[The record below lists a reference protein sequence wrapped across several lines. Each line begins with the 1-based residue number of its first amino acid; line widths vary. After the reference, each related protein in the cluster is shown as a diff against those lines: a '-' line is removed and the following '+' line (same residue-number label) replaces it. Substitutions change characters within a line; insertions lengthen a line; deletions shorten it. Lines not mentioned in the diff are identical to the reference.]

1 MLMQQELFSEPEVIG
16 RALAV
21 NLTKCR
27 DIASVCKS
35 RGIKNITVIGR
46 GSSDNAGLCF
56 KYITEILTGI
66 PVGTAHPSV
75 VTMYNAKVNY
85 SDHMVIAISQSG
97 RSIDTVAVMDNAR
110 KQKALTVAVTNDPA
124 SPLAQ
129 TAHYCLDL
137 SAGTGTAVAATK
149 TFAAQLAVLYQLAAC
164 LADNQSY
171 IESLGEVP
179 GQLAQIIE
187 QVPSIRRM
195 AKAVADQKEFIV
207 LSRGIMQGIGKEL
220 ALKFNQCC
228 YSFSQFYSITDFMH
242 GPFALLEEGVN
253 VVLLAPENECVENY
267 YDIAT
272 RANLL
277 GANLYIFSDS
287 DRVLNYAKEGMKMP
301 TTNIVSSAFLY
312 GMTVHLFAMYVAVE
326 KGLNP
331 DFPRNLKRVTI
342 TK

>member
-1 MLMQQELFSEPEVIG
+1 MLMQQELFSEPEVVN
-16 RALAV
+16 RALEV
-21 NLTKCR
+21 NLARCQA
-27 DIASVCKS
+27 IAAEVKS
-35 RGIKNITVIGR
+35 RGIKNITIIGR

-85 SDHMVIAISQSG
+85 CDHMVVAISQSG

-110 KQKALTVAVTNDPA
+110 RQNALTVAVTNDPA

-129 TAHYCLDL
+129 AAHHCLDL
-137 SAGTGTAVAATK
+137 SAGSGTAVAATK
-149 TFAAQLAVLYQLAAC
+149 TFAAQLAVLFQLAAC
-164 LADNQSY
+164 LADDASY
-171 IESLGEVP
+171 LARLGEIP
-179 GQLAQIIE
+179 AQLEYIID

-195 AKAVADQKEFIV
+195 AKAVADQNEFIV

-253 VVLLAPENECVENY
+253 VVLLAPENECSENY

-277 GANLYIFSDS
+277 GADLYIFSDS

-301 TTNIVSSAFLY
+301 ATNIVSSAFVY

-331 DFPRNLKRVTI
+331 DTPRNLKRITI

>member
-1 MLMQQELFSEPEVIG
+1 MLMQQELFSEPEVLVK
-16 RALAV
+16 ALAV
-21 NLTKCR
+21 NLEKSLQ
-27 DIASVCKS
+27 IAAEVKK
-35 RGIKNITVIGR
+35 RKIKNITVIGR

-56 KYITEILTGI
+56 KYFTEILTGI

-85 SDHMVIAISQSG
+85 CDHMVVAISQSG

-110 KQKALTVAVTNDPA
+110 KQKALTVAVTNDMQ

-129 TAHYCLDL
+129 TAHYALDM
-137 SAGTGTAVAATK
+137 SAGQGTAVAATK
-149 TFAAQLAVLYQLAAC
+149 TFAAGLAVLYQLSAC
-164 LADNQSY
+164 LAGNTQY
-171 IESLGEVP
+171 IDDLKEVP
-179 GQLAQIIE
+179 AALYEVIDA
-187 QVPSIRRM
+187 VPAIRRM
-195 AKAVADQKEFIV
+195 AKAVADQNEFIV

-253 VVLLAPENECVENY
+253 VVLLAPENECADNY
-267 YDIAT
+267 FDIAT

-287 DRVLNYAKEGMKMP
+287 DRVLNFAKEGMKMP
-301 TTNIVSSAFLY
+301 STNIVSSAFVY
-312 GMTVHLFAMYVAVE
+312 GME
-326 KGLNP
+326 KGLDP

>member
-1 MLMQQELFSEPEVIG
+1 MLMQQELYSEPEVVTK
-16 RALAV
+16 ALAY
-21 NLTKCR
+21 NLETTRKIVTAVR
-27 DIASVCKS
+27 D
-35 RGIKNITVIGR
+35 REIKNITIIGR

-75 VTMYNAKVNY
+75 VTMYGGKVDY
-85 SDHMVIAISQSG
+85 SDHMVVAISQSG
-97 RSIDTVAVMDNAR
+97 KSIDTVAVVDAAR
-110 KQKALTVAVTNDPA
+110 RKHALTVAVTNDPT

-129 TAHYCLDL
+129 AAKYHLDL
-137 SAGTGTAVAATK
+137 QAGEGTAVAATK
-149 TFAAQLAVLYQLAAC
+149 TFAAELAVLYQLALE
-164 LADNQSY
+164 LADKPGSREELKGVAERLY
-171 IESLGEVP
+171 EVID
-179 GQLAQIIE
+179 L
-187 QVPSIRRM
+187 VPCIRRM
-195 AKAVADQKEFIV
+195 AKAVCDKKEFIV
-207 LSRGIMQGIGKEL
+207 LSRGIMQGIGKDL
-220 ALKFNQCC
+220 ALKLNECC

-253 VVLLAPENECVENY
+253 VILLAPESECTENY

-287 DRVLNYAKEGMKMP
+287 DKVLNFATEGMKMP
-301 TTNIVSSAFLY
+301 SSSIVTSAFLY
-312 GMTVHLFAMYVAVE
+312 GMTAHLFAMFVAVE
-326 KGLNP
+326 KGLDP

>member
-1 MLMQQELFSEPEVIG
+1 MWMQQELFSEPEVLVK
-16 RALAV
+16 ALAV
-21 NLTKCR
+21 NLDKSKQ
-27 DIASVCKS
+27 IAAEVKA

-56 KYITEILTGI
+56 KYFTEIMTGI

-75 VTMYNAKVNY
+75 VTMYNAAVDY
-85 SDHMVIAISQSG
+85 SDHMVVAISQSG

-110 KQKALTVAVTNDPA
+110 KHKALTVAVTNDMQ
-124 SPLAQ
+124 SPLAGS
-129 TAHYCLDL
+129 AHYALDMA
-137 SAGTGTAVAATK
+137 AGQGTALAATR
-149 TFAAQLAVLYQLAAC
+149 TFAAALAVLYQLTAC
-164 LADNQSY
+164 LAGNPKY
-171 IESLGEVP
+171 IDELKGVP
-179 GQLAQIIE
+179 ALLQTVMDA
-187 QVPSIRRM
+187 VPAIRRM
-195 AKAVADQKEFIV
+195 AKAVADQNEFIV

-242 GPFALLEEGVN
+242 GPYALLEEGVN
-253 VVLLAPENECVENY
+253 VVLLAPENECADNY
-267 YDIAT
+267 FDIAT

-287 DRVLNYAKEGMKMP
+287 DRVLNFAKEGMKMP
-301 TTNIVSSAFLY
+301 STDIVSSAFVY

-326 KGLNP
+326 KGLDP

>member
-1 MLMQQELFSEPEVIG
+1 MQQELFSEPEVVAK
-16 RALAV
+16 ALEV
-21 NLTKCR
+21 NLSRCQQ
-27 DIASVCKS
+27 IAAEVKS

-56 KYITEILTGI
+56 KYFTEILTGI

-85 SDHMVIAISQSG
+85 CDHMVVAISQSG

-110 KQKALTVAVTNDPA
+110 RQKALTVAVTNDPD

-129 TAHYCLDL
+129 TAKYCLDL
-137 SAGTGTAVAATK
+137 SAGSGTAVAATK
-149 TFAAQLAVLYQLAAC
+149 TFAAALAVLYQLSAC
-164 LADNQSY
+164 LAGNDQY
-171 IESLGEVP
+171 LKQLLDVPEALRTVIEMVP
-179 GQLAQIIE
+179 A
-187 QVPSIRRM
+187 IRRM
-195 AKAVADQKEFIV
+195 AKACAEHNEFIV

-253 VVLLAPENECVENY
+253 VVLLAPENECADNY

-287 DRVLNYAKEGMKMP
+287 DRVLNYALEGMKMP
-301 TTNIVSSAFLY
+301 GTNIISSAFVY
-312 GMTVHLFAMYVAVE
+312 GMTVHLFAMFVAVE
-326 KGLNP
+326 KGLDP

>member
-1 MLMQQELFSEPEVIG
+1 MLMQQELFSEPEVIVK
-16 RALAV
+16 ALAV
-21 NLTKCR
+21 NLDECMQ
-27 DIASVCKS
+27 IAKEVKA

-56 KYITEILTGI
+56 KYFTEILTGI

-85 SDHMVIAISQSG
+85 CDHMVVAISQSG

-110 KQKALTVAVTNDPA
+110 RQKALTVAVTNDPA

-129 TAHYCLDL
+129 TAHHCLDL
-137 SAGTGTAVAATK
+137 SAGNGTAVAATK
-149 TFAAQLAVLYQLAAC
+149 TFASALAVLYQLAAC
-164 LADNQSY
+164 IAGKKEYLDQLKEIPDALNVIIDA
-171 IESLGEVP
+171 VP
-179 GQLAQIIE
+179 A
-187 QVPSIRRM
+187 IRRM
-195 AKAVADQKEFIV
+195 AVAVADQKEFIV

-253 VVLLAPENECVENY
+253 VVLLAPENECAENY

-287 DRVLNYAKEGMKMP
+287 DRVLTYAKEGMKMP
-301 TTNIVSSAFLY
+301 GTNIVSSAFVY

-326 KGLNP
+326 KGLDP
-331 DFPRNLKRVTI
+331 DFPRNMKRVTI

>member
-1 MLMQQELFSEPEVIG
+1 MLMQQELFSEPEVVLH
-16 RALAV
+16 ALEANLDMCKRVAIAV
-21 NLTKCR
+21 KEQ
-27 DIASVCKS
+27 
-35 RGIKNITVIGR
+35 GIKNITVIGR

-75 VTMYNAKVNY
+75 VTMYGAQVNY
-85 SDHMVIAISQSG
+85 SGHLVIAISQSG
-97 RSIDTVAVMDNAR
+97 KSIDTVAVLDRAR
-110 KQKALTVAVTNDPA
+110 KSGALTLAVTNDTN

-129 TAHYCLDL
+129 KAKFVLDIH
-137 SAGTGTAVAATK
+137 AGEGTAVAATK
-149 TFAAQLAVLYQLAAC
+149 TFAAELAVLYQLAAC
-164 LADNQSY
+164 LGGK
-171 IESLGEVP
+171 IEYMQYLNSIPDL
-179 GQLAQIIE
+179 LRDIIE
-187 QVPSIRRM
+187 MAPAIRE
-195 AKAVADQKEFIV
+195 AAAAVSQETEFIV
-207 LSRGIMQGIGKEL
+207 LSRGIMQGIGKDL
-220 ALKFNQCC
+220 ALKLNECC

-253 VVLLAPENECVENY
+253 VVLLAPQSECTENY

-277 GANLYIFSDS
+277 GAKLYIISDS
-287 DRVLNYAKEGMKMP
+287 DHVLQFAQVGIKMP
-301 TTNIVSSAFLY
+301 ATNIVTSAFAY
-312 GMTVHLFAMYVAVE
+312 GMVAHLFAMFVSVE